1 MSSSFIFLNF
11 RMRDGSTCP
20 CLLYR
25 AVFFVNKIG
34 MRKCLCDCLLNPMYR
49 RRTALVAKVYLIPL
63 TFTEHRLCCS
73 VQRPGNQYRRRHPIP
88 KWPCEECPIFLTL
101 MLFRV
106 TVPASSHHSNMIN
119 SFIMLDCFNYLSW
132 RFVYF
137 ICISIA
143 RVCCLSQLTAESY

>member
-1 MSSSFIFLNF
+1 
-11 RMRDGSTCP
+11 MRDGSTCP

-34 MRKCLCDCLLNPMYR
+34 MRTCLCACLLNGQSHVSQKDSFGGQSLFDSTNLYGAPTLLLCSEA
-49 RRTALVAKVYLIPL
+49 RT
-63 TFTEHRLCCS
+63 
-73 VQRPGNQYRRRHPIP
+73 GNQYRRRHPIP
-88 KWPCEECPIFLTL
+88 KWPCEDYPIFLKL
-101 MLFRV
+101 MIFRV

-143 RVCCLSQLTAESY
+143 RVCCLSQLTTESY